1 MELQG
6 KIIAALQKRGG
17 TTQKGTDWE
26 AQSYVIETQGN
37 HPRRMCFD
45 VFGAD
50 RIERLAIQEGETLTV
65 LFDIDAR
72 ESNGRW
78 WNTAASATASAAAA
92 AADAGARLRT
102 RTALLKSQAHEL

>member
-1 MELQG
+1 
-6 KIIAALQKRGG
+6 
-17 TTQKGTDWE
+17 
-26 AQSYVIETQGN
+26 
-37 HPRRMCFD
+37 MCFD

-78 WNTAASATASAAAA
+78 WNTVKAW
-92 AADAGARLRT
+92 DVRRT
-102 RTALLKSQAHEL
+102 PQQAPLQAPQPQLQTPAHGYELGLPF